1 MNGKKVRF
9 IILLV
14 CLLILLTLFLACKQK
29 SKGAPPPPEVAFVEI
44 KPQKVTLY
52 SELPARVNAFL
63 VAEVRPQVSGII
75 QKRYFEEGDDVREGQ
90 HLYLIDPAPFQA
102 AYDNAK
108 AALLRAEANILSAK
122 NRYERYKELIKTKA
136 ISQQEFD
143 DAESVY
149 KQSEAEI
156 EFYKAGLTSAEI
168 NLKYATVTAPISGRI
183 GKSNVTVG
191 ALVTQG
197 QPYPLTTIQDIKK
210 VYVDATRSS
219 TEMLELRRKL
229 EAGHLQKDEQTNV
242 ILVLEDGS
250 DYPDSGTFKFSD
262 VTVDESTGSVILRSV
277 FENKDK
283 ILLPG
288 MFVRIKIEE
297 GKVGNA
303 LLVPQRGVTR
313 DPKGAP
319 YIMAINAEN
328 KVEQKFISVDRTIG
342 NNWLVTGG
350 VNENEKVVV
359 EGLDR
364 AKDGIEV
371 KPVPFEEKK
380 EN

>member
-9 IILLV
+9 IILMV
-14 CLLILLTLFLACKQK
+14 GLLILLTLFLGCKQK
-29 SKGAPPPPEVAFVEI
+29 SKGAPPPPEVAYVEI

-75 QKRYFEEGDDVREGQ
+75 KKRYFEEGDDVREGQ
-90 HLYLIDPAPFQA
+90 PLYLIDPAPFQA

-143 DAESVY
+143 DAEAVY

-156 EFYKAGLTSAEI
+156 EFYKASLTSAEI

-197 QPYPLTTIQDIKK
+197 QPSPLTTIQKIDK
-210 VYVDATRSS
+210 VFVDATQSS
-219 TEMLELRRKL
+219 SDFFNLQNKIKSGVIKKSDEVNVKLILE
-229 EAGHLQKDEQTNV
+229 N
-242 ILVLEDGS
+242 GS
-250 DYPDSGTFKFSD
+250 EYSEPGSFKFSD
-262 VTVDESTGSVILRSV
+262 VKVNEYTGSLTLRTV
-277 FENKDK
+277 FENKEK
-283 ILLPG
+283 LLLPG

-297 GKVGNA
+297 GIAEKA
-303 LLVPQRGVTR
+303 ILIPQRGVLR
-313 DPKGAP
+313 DPRGRA
-319 YIMAINAEN
+319 YVLLIDSEN
-328 KVEQKFISVDRTIG
+328 KAIQQFVEVERTIG
-342 NNWLVTGG
+342 ANWFVTKG
-350 VNENEKVVV
+350 VKEGDKIIV
-359 EGLDR
+359 EGLQSIR
-364 AKDGIEV
+364 DGMVV
-371 KPVPFEEKK
+371 KPLPFEEKK